1 MKQLDEGCILNI
13 SSIAGRETYP
23 MGNVYCATKHA
34 VQSLTKG
41 MRIDFLKHGI
51 KVSSVCPGA
60 VDTEFSLVRFK
71 GDEKQAQKVLDELE
85 SLGGTGRL
93 ACFDVSDKKACKKEF
108 DKISSEEKRLDV
120 LIHNAGIRK
129 DGLVMRMKDEDWD
142 RVIDVNLTGFF
153 NLSKYASKLM
163 LKNKWGRIVALSST
177 SGQAGV
183 AGQMNYSASK
193 AGLIGAVKSLSK
205 EIAVRNVTV
214 NAVAPGF
221 IETEMTDDLNKEE
234 IEASIPVKRFGT
246 PEEVAAL
253 TGFLCSEEASY
264 VTGQVIGVNG
274 GIY

>member
-1 MKQLDEGCILNI
+1 MENI
-13 SSIAGRETYP
+13 KKNALVTGGSRGIGRAVVLKLGSMGFNVIINYSS
-23 MGNVYCATKHA
+23 
-34 VQSLTKG
+34 S
-41 MRIDFLKHGI
+41 
-51 KVSSVCPGA
+51 
-60 VDTEFSLVRFK
+60 
-71 GDEKQAQKVLDELE
+71 EKQAQKVLDELE

-183 AGQMNYSASK
+183 AGQMNY
-193 AGLIGAVKSLSK
+193 
-205 EIAVRNVTV
+205 
-214 NAVAPGF
+214 
-221 IETEMTDDLNKEE
+221 
-234 IEASIPVKRFGT
+234 
-246 PEEVAAL
+246 
-253 TGFLCSEEASY
+253 
-264 VTGQVIGVNG
+264 
-274 GIY
+274 

>member
-1 MKQLDEGCILNI
+1 MENI
-13 SSIAGRETYP
+13 KKNALVTGGSRGIGRAVVLKLGSMGFNVIINYSS
-23 MGNVYCATKHA
+23 
-34 VQSLTKG
+34 S
-41 MRIDFLKHGI
+41 
-51 KVSSVCPGA
+51 
-60 VDTEFSLVRFK
+60 
-71 GDEKQAQKVLDELE
+71 EKQAQKVLDELE